1 MNILEHFNKLSSL
14 KKENSVRG
22 NHCMMKKFE
31 ASLMSEKST
40 LLWIDTNVKHLNEC
54 YGKEQ
59 KTLLQR
65 AIQLKN
71 EFAVDT
77 LLQAG
82 ASPDISDLLG
92 LTEQAKNSFR
102 SIYQ

>member
-22 NHCMMKKFE
+22 NDCMIKKFE

-40 LLWIDTNVKHLNEC
+40 LQWIDTNKEHVNEC

-71 EFAVDT
+71 EFAVDA
-77 LLQAG
+77 LLKAG

-92 LTEQAKNSFR
+92 LTEQTRNSF
-102 SIYQ
+102 I